1 MPKISAHK
9 KAKWYL
15 RYCYHFNLIKYK
27 VCIWIV
33 LSSVCAI
40 QVFFLSRRRH
50 SWVWEPKRPQRA
62 VDEISAVHLWG
73 VAELLILTLL
83 IFYVTKILH
92 ENKRERTNS
101 CSFQTNIHRYQYIC
115 VLLDD
120 ISQPDLIESP
130 LIHLETFGCILLDT
144 YVTLVTVD

>member
-1 MPKISAHK
+1 MSKISSHK

-40 QVFFLSRRRH
+40 QVFFLSQRRH
-50 SWVWEPKRPQRA
+50 SWIWDQSGHKWQLMKSQQY
-62 VDEISAVHLWG
+62 IYG
-73 VAELLILTLL
+73 VLPNCWYLCYWYFRLLRFCMKT
-83 IFYVTKILH
+83 
-92 ENKRERTNS
+92 NERG
-101 CSFQTNIHRYQYIC
+101 QTSGRSRQTYTGINIC

-120 ISQPDLIESP
+120 ISQPDLTESP
-130 LIHLETFGCILLDT
+130 LIHLETFGCILLNT